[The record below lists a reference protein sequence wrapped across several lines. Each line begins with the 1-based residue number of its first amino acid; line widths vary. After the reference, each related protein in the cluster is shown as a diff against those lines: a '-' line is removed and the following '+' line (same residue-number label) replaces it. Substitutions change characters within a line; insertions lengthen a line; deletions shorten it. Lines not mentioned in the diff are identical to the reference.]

1 MQPLTTISEITVDVF
16 NVIILIRFL
25 TYKKLTSNHS
35 EIILLSALNLANT
48 LLYWAFP
55 LHNNFLFFHIIS
67 NAIFISK
74 LGPSRQSTYK
84 ILIPVFIFI
93 TILLTFSNG
102 GYILKISYCL
112 SIYYLVSTA
121 IKKSKSNNKNIK
133 TSSIYILLSI
143 DHFTAFI
150 ILLMKGISTNW
161 HQSHYLQ
168 YFNILTITIFPLTLV
183 VINAKFRRLFL
194 N

>member
-1 MQPLTTISEITVDVF
+1 MQPLSIISEITVDVF

-25 TYKKLTSNHS
+25 TSKKATSNHS
-35 EIILLSALNLANT
+35 EIILLSALNLSNT

-55 LHNNFLFFHIIS
+55 LNNNFLFFHIIS
-67 NAIFISK
+67 NAIYISK
-74 LGPSRQSTYK
+74 LGPLRHLSYNK
-84 ILIPVFIFI
+84 VIPVFIFI
-93 TILLTFSNG
+93 TILLTYSKG
-102 GYILKISYCL
+102 GHILKTSYCL
-112 SIYYLVSTA
+112 SIYYLVSKT
-121 IKKSKSNNKNIK
+121 IKQCKSNNKNIK
-133 TSSIYILLSI
+133 TSSVYILLSI

-150 ILLMKGISTNW
+150 ILIMKGISTNW

-168 YFNILTITIFPLTLV
+168 YFNFLAITIFPLTLI